1 MTRATNAVGPWQMI
15 CPYQYQNF
23 FSRLLINGR
32 LIGGFEIWHKMG
44 TLDLVRLN
52 KENGADFGLSAR
64 IKEGGLVLG
73 SSIYCA
79 IR

>member
-1 MTRATNAVGPWQMI
+1 MR
-15 CPYQYQNF
+15 
-23 FSRLLINGR
+23 R